1 MTISARAPSPSR
13 SDNNTVRS
21 RYRIAALYAFL
32 TACVSSASP
41 AMAAMECASGYVWRV
56 AVPSDLVCVTP
67 ESRSVVAS
75 ENARAAS
82 RHLPGSDTCQ
92 SGYVWREAY
101 YGDKV
106 CTTPERRS
114 EVRQEN
120 IVALRRVAQ

>member
-1 MTISARAPSPSR
+1 MTISSRTPSPSR
-13 SDNNTVRS
+13 SDNNTVRNS
-21 RYRIAALYAFL
+21 YRIAALCAFL
-32 TACVSSASP
+32 TICVSSASP

-75 ENARAAS
+75 ENARASS
-82 RHLPGSDTCQ
+82 RHQPGSDICQ
-92 SGYVWREAY
+92 SGYVWREAF

-120 IVALRRVAQ
+120 LVASQRVAQ

>member
-1 MTISARAPSPSR
+1 MTISAPAPSPSR
-13 SDNNTVRS
+13 SDNTVRS
-21 RYRIAALYAFL
+21 RYQIAAFFAFL
-32 TACVSSASP
+32 TTCVASTSP
-41 AMAAMECASGYVWRV
+41 AMAAMECVPGYVWRV
-56 AVPSDLVCVTP
+56 AIPNDLVCVTP

-82 RHLPGSDTCQ
+82 RHEPGSATCQ

-120 IVALRRVAQ
+120 LVASQRVAQ

>member
-1 MTISARAPSPSR
+1 MPFAPQSNR
-13 SDNNTVRS
+13 NIVRS
-21 RYRIAALYAFL
+21 RYRVAALFGFVATCL
-32 TACVSSASP
+32 ASSSP

-82 RHLPGSDTCQ
+82 RHLPGSATCQ
-92 SGYVWREAY
+92 SGYVWREAFN
-101 YGDKV
+101 GDTV

-120 IVALRRVAQ
+120 RVASQRVAQ